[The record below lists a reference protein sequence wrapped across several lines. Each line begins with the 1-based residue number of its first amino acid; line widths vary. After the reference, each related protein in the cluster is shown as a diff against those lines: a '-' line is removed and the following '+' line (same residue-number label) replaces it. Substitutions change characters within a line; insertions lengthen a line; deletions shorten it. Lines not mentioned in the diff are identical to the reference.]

1 MEEVK
6 PDLANVREEGNG
18 DGAGGEGGGGG
29 GIVLVVDVGDQLS

>member
-6 PDLANVREEGNG
+6 PDLADVREEGDG
-18 DGAGGEGGGGG
+18 DGAGGEGGGGV